1 MQDESGFD
9 GSTRSLPIATVVVD
23 LDGTLVRTDT
33 LHESVLKVVR
43 SHPGAIVSAFMR
55 LKQGR
60 AAFKSAL
67 AQVATP
73 DPTILPYDESVLAY
87 LRARKDEGAKLILA
101 TAADRVIAEGAA
113 SHLGMFDHVIA
124 SANGRNLKG
133 RAKLEA
139 IRELVGEDDFA
150 YIGDSRA
157 DLPIWS
163 AAASAVVVGPLGSR
177 LANELARNHSNVEF
191 IERKPTG
198 WRDLV
203 RASRLYQWLKNVLVF
218 LPLLTSLR
226 FLEAEAIGYSL
237 VAFFAFG
244 CLASA
249 GYIVNDLLDM
259 EADRLHPR
267 KRGRPFAS
275 GLIGAGK
282 GTAFAA
288 VLLTSGIAFAGFLGL
303 TFLLVAAAYLC
314 TTLGYSLV
322 LKRYVFMD
330 VLTLAFLYTVR
341 VLGGAVAIAVQ
352 PSVWLLGFSALVFFS
367 LALVKRVAELLVRK
381 EQGAGSLKGR
391 DYAVSDLPILIG
403 FGTATAAASV
413 VVYIIFASSV
423 EQHGG
428 FAQPALLWPGALVLL
443 YWLARMWVKTIRNE
457 MTDDPIVFTVKD
469 RGSRLIVIMMAALF
483 IAAAVDPVGVFGAS
497 YSRP

>member
-1 MQDESGFD
+1 MAS
-9 GSTRSLPIATVVVD
+9 
-23 LDGTLVRTDT
+23 
-33 LHESVLKVVR
+33 
-43 SHPGAIVSAFMR
+43 
-55 LKQGR
+55 
-60 AAFKSAL
+60 
-67 AQVATP
+67 
-73 DPTILPYDESVLAY
+73 Y
-87 LRARKDEGAKLILA
+87 LG
-101 TAADRVIAEGAA
+101 V
-113 SHLGMFDHVIA
+113 FDHVIA
-124 SANGRNLKG
+124 SSNSGNLKG

-139 IRELVGEDDFA
+139 IRSLLGDERFV
-150 YIGDSRA
+150 YVGDSWA
-157 DLPIWS
+157 DMPVWEM
-163 AAASAVVVGPLGSR
+163 ASTAVFVGAPGGRIARR
-177 LANELARNHSNVEF
+177 LSGTRSGVER
-191 IERKPTG
+191 IESEEST
-198 WRDLV
+198 WRDVL
-203 RASRLYQWLKNVLVF
+203 RAFRLYQWLKNVLVF
-218 LPLLTSLR
+218 LPLLTSLK
-226 FLEAEAIGYSL
+226 FFEAEAIGYSL

-249 GYIVNDLLDM
+249 GYIVNDLLDI

-275 GLIGAGK
+275 GRIGAGK
-282 GTAFAA
+282 GIAFAA
-288 VLLTSGIAFAGFLGL
+288 VLLTVGIVLAGFLGL
-303 TFLLVAAAYLC
+303 TFLLVAASYLC

-330 VLTLAFLYTVR
+330 VLTLAVLYTVR

-391 DYAVSDLPILIG
+391 DYDVSDMPILIG

-428 FAQPALLWPGALVLL
+428 FSQPALLWPGALVLL
-443 YWLARMWVKTIRNE
+443 YWLARMWVKTIRGE

-469 RGSRLIVIMMAALF
+469 QGSRLIVIVMAALF
-483 IAAAVDPVGVFGAS
+483 VAAAFLPVGDFL
-497 YSRP
+497 